1 MVEKPNVLV
10 LDEPT
15 NHLDLESIAALVEG
29 LRAFEGT
36 VIFVSHDRWFVSALA
51 TRILEVTPE
60 GPRDFPGTYSEYLA
74 RCGDDHL
81 DADAVVLKAKK
92 VPKEGGHAVV
102 AKDTGP
108 SWEEK
113 KRRRNRAKELP
124 QRRDKAM
131 AGIEAAEA
139 RRKAIADLY
148 AKEGFFVRT
157 PHDELARRLLDGAVQ
172 RGRATVAKCCSYPRI
187 IVPASTLVATRECR
201 A

>member
-1 MVEKPNVLV
+1 
-10 LDEPT
+10 
-15 NHLDLESIAALVEG
+15 
-29 LRAFEGT
+29 
-36 VIFVSHDRWFVSALA
+36 
-51 TRILEVTPE
+51 
-60 GPRDFPGTYSEYLA
+60 
-74 RCGDDHL
+74 
-81 DADAVVLKAKK
+81 VLKAKK
-92 VPKEGGHAVV
+92 VPKEGGAVVV

-157 PHDELARRLLDGAVQ
+157 PHDELARLHAEDEALGGRIESLLAEWEAAEKELAELAELE
-172 RGRATVAKCCSYPRI
+172 RAEA
-187 IVPASTLVATRECR
+187 AATGQQ
-201 A
+201 